1 MEVLKTTMDEESVNE
16 IAHHPLSDDGL
27 DEEDEPSL
35 MAKMFIS
42 VLIAIMVSVFF
53 LGM

>member
-1 MEVLKTTMDEESVNE
+1 MEVLKTTTNEEIMIE
-16 IAHHPLSDDGL
+16 ISHQPFSDDGT

>member
-1 MEVLKTTMDEESVNE
+1 MNEEIVSE
-16 IAHHPLSDDGL
+16 IAHHPLSDDKT

-35 MAKMFIS
+35 MAKMLIS

>member
-1 MEVLKTTMDEESVNE
+1 MDEEIMSE
-16 IAHHPLSDDGL
+16 ITHYPLSDDGS

>member
-1 MEVLKTTMDEESVNE
+1 MDEENVIE
-16 IAHHPLSDDGL
+16 IAHHPLSDDIS

-35 MAKMFIS
+35 MAKMLIS

>member
-1 MEVLKTTMDEESVNE
+1 MDVENVSE
-16 IAHHPLSDDGL
+16 IAHHPLSDDIS

-35 MAKMFIS
+35 MAKMLIS

>member
-1 MEVLKTTMDEESVNE
+1 MDEESVNE
-16 IAHHPLSDDGL
+16 IAHQPFSDDGT

-35 MAKMFIS
+35 MAKMLIS

>member
-1 MEVLKTTMDEESVNE
+1 MDEESVNE
-16 IAHHPLSDDGL
+16 IAHHPLSDDKT

-35 MAKMFIS
+35 IAKMLIS